1 MERRVKNNC
10 NPTGELLTSEDAK
23 NQWAAMRL
31 LAFPED
37 VLNACPQ
44 QSDYW
49 DVIFHAVPEWLDMV
63 KYNFIMSIIVL
74 NYTWELKC
82 F

>member
-1 MERRVKNNC
+1 MEQRLKRNC
-10 NPTGELLTSEDAK
+10 NPTGEELSTEEAK
-23 NQWAAMRL
+23 NRWAALRL

-44 QSDYW
+44 QTDYW

-63 KYNFIMSIIVL
+63 NVQFHHVYDCVNNMS
-74 NYTWELKC
+74 TC
-82 F
+82 Q